1 MDAIETFFSDFEKYS
16 NQNDADRLASQY
28 SDTFM
33 TADSSGTRVVQATDL
48 RAFIPKRKQL
58 FASIG
63 YRSTTLV
70 SIQQTKLDD
79 RYVLVRTE
87 WRWQFDRD
95 QITLP
100 STHIVQVSGETLKIV
115 FYLNHENIMT
125 VLRDRGLLPPDK
137 P

>member
-1 MDAIETFFSDFEKYS
+1 MEAIETFFRDFEKYT
-16 NQNDADRLASQY
+16 NQNDADRLTSLYA
-28 SDTFM
+28 DTFM
-33 TADSSGTRVVQATDL
+33 TADPSGARFVQATDL

-58 FASIG
+58 FATLG

-70 SIQQTKLDD
+70 SVHQTKLDD

-87 WRWQFDRD
+87 WVLHFDRD
-95 QITLP
+95 QIALP
-100 STHIVQVSGETLKIV
+100 STYIVQVSGEVLKIV

-125 VLRDRGLLPPDK
+125 VLRDRGLLPAEK